1 MNHKEEWQKW
11 KAERMPKKSRGPIW
25 RELRDFACGSV
36 VATRNF
42 ILDSS
47 GLLIYKALPFAIA
60 ALHLPY
66 FRDVTE
72 GMKVFE

>member
-1 MNHKEEWQKW
+1 MRLRVH
-11 KAERMPKKSRGPIW
+11 SC
-25 RELRDFACGSV
+25 REVFSLSPSVDVCDSCVCADLAGAHSQTRDFL
-36 VATRNF
+36 
-42 ILDSS
+42 LDNS
-47 GLLIYKALPFAIA
+47 GLLIYKVLPFAIA

>member
-1 MNHKEEWQKW
+1 MGCRAAQ
-11 KAERMPKKSRGPIW
+11 
-25 RELRDFACGSV
+25 
-36 VATRNF
+36 TRNF

-66 FRDVTE
+66 FREVTE